1 VRDRTSVTLSL
12 PLNTRAGPDNPDPA
26 VHFMT
31 SGGDR
36 RHRKRGLRFA
46 MDFVGADYH
55 HDGHTHIDALCHV
68 AYERVPL
75 RITGGTGSPLNPLAI
90 L

>member
-1 VRDRTSVTLSL
+1 
-12 PLNTRAGPDNPDPA
+12 
-26 VHFMT
+26 MT
-31 SGGDR
+31 SGATDDTGNG
-36 RHRKRGLRFA
+36 GLRFA